1 MRYQKLTLVSILRD
15 ANGTDCS
22 NGGISSKYNNA
33 MLLVPDEM
41 IGADGPI
48 ELLGGAVEVDSST
61 LPENTFVLVRR
72 EIGGMP
78 YFHAAPYF
86 LGKRHSCFGGNF
98 LYYSGCGFR
107 TISGYPIAIH
117 DRIED

>member
-1 MRYQKLTLVSILRD
+1 MKYQKLTLVNILRNAD
-15 ANGTDCS
+15 GSDCT
-22 NGGISSKYNNA
+22 NGGISSRYTDA
-33 MLLVPDEM
+33 ILLVPDNM
-41 IGADGPI
+41 MGVDGPI
-48 ELLGGAVEVDSST
+48 ELLGGATEVDSST
-61 LPENTFVLVRR
+61 LPENTFLLVRR

-98 LYYSGCGFR
+98 LYYSGCGFC

-117 DRIED
+117 DRIEN